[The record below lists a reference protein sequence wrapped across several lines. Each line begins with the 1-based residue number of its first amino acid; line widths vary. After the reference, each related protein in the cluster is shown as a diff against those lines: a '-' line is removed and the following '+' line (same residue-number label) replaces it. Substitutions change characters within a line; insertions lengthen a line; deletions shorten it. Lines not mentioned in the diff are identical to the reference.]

1 MKKSIS
7 FILIC
12 SLLLSTMQPLMAQKE
27 EIEEQQAEPE
37 VSVIELQKAK
47 PLAVLSWFRSLRKP
61 TWQDV
66 QKGQDYVNSKYRC
79 LRYGE
84 GCSKKERAVL
94 VTLSALVAATAVA
107 GVFLTAK
114 KLRKEVKEGK
124 WRTAVEKRDFEE
136 IQRLIDAGIDVNKQD
151 NGGETAL
158 MKAVLMG
165 DFDIVKELF
174 KVPGIDVNIQDNGG
188 QTALMKAALMG
199 DFDIVKE
206 LLKVPGIDVNKQN
219 DYDHTALMLAAAYGQ
234 ANVVKELLKAG
245 ADWAIKNW
253 DGKTALDVAIDNNL
267 KDIIKVLIKAGAD
280 YSAYLEVPI
289 VREVLRKLKYVG
301 TFQELREREIGGGR
315 RRR

>member
-94 VTLSALVAATAVA
+94 VALSALVAAAVTIW
-107 GVFLTAK
+107 GGK
-114 KLRKEVKEGK
+114 KLVKEIKEEMRKEDEREKEKEQKQKSLKEESRLIWHYVREGDL
-124 WRTAVEKRDFEE
+124 AE
-136 IQRLIDAGIDVNKQD
+136 IQNAIRLGINVNKSDTLRRTLLMIATNKGHTEIVRELLNAEAKVNEQD
-151 NGGETAL
+151 SWYRMTAL
-158 MKAVLMG
+158 MIAANSG
-165 DFDIVKELF
+165 HAEIVK
-174 KVPGIDVNIQDNGG
+174 
-188 QTALMKAALMG
+188 M
-199 DFDIVKE
+199 
-206 LLKVPGIDVNKQN
+206 LLD
-219 DYDHTALMLAAAYGQ
+219 
-234 ANVVKELLKAG
+234 EG
-245 ADWAIKNW
+245 ADWTIKNYQ
-253 DGKTALDVAIDNNL
+253 GKTVLEIAIDNNL
-267 KDIIKVLIKAGAD
+267 KDIIKELIKGGAD
-280 YSAYLEVPI
+280 YKTYLEVPI
-289 VREVLRKLKYVG
+289 VQEALG
-301 TFQELREREIGGGR
+301 ELRLLGTPHRLRMREIGGKR
-315 RRR
+315 KRHEWKK